1 MSSFQQPASR
11 WMSWRLIQWLCA
23 ALVSLLLFGGAA
35 LVAGRRLAPAFQ
47 GAGAG
52 LVASA
57 ASPESRASSPA
68 LEPAEA

>member
-11 WMSWRLIQWLCA
+11 WMRWRLIQWLCA

-57 ASPESRASSPA
+57 ASPESRAKSHAP
-68 LEPAEA
+68 EPAEA